1 MNVLKKTYRPILS
14 LVTGV
19 LFLSLLSAC
28 NVVVDGEE
36 VEQPSNTNYINLTLY
51 VNSNEAHVTRSPN
64 GGEDGDAREAGFNRE
79 NTVSGVTLILYRGT
93 GIDDESAVVDF
104 VKYYPVT
111 LVKRDDPQTPY
122 NFTSPNYDPE
132 AKYTTGDQKVA
143 MTDLEFN
150 QVYHAL
156 IIANQDVSSLCY
168 KGRPISEVRDLTMN
182 NVYSLSNASQPWN
195 AQQFVMT
202 SERDATIDF
211 SAVTQSP
218 KPGVPYG
225 VVYNIEQPL
234 VIERMSARI
243 DYNTKG
249 STYSTT
255 RKGYEYS
262 VGTTGDKFVVTKVTP
277 FNLSNEEE
285 YLLKRVQNTW
295 TGSPTT
301 TSYLGL
307 ETAGAEGTGNFVVD
321 PKTSQKNN
329 SITLSYSNVLETV
342 NTTLSAGGE
351 NTGTTPLTQVME
363 NVQSTSLFTVDGN
376 TNVIIAYPKE
386 NTLMPESQLM
396 KYATGIAFQGDYYKK
411 GNDTT
416 TPDERRIYYYF
427 LRHQGEL
434 VSGAYQAVYYSDLT
448 GTETCGSLPMNFGI
462 VRNNIYRVD
471 IAGFT
476 EEGNITIHIKVK
488 MWDIFE
494 HAPIYM

>member
-1 MNVLKKTYRPILS
+1 MKMLKKTYHILLS
-14 LVTGV
+14 LMSAA
-19 LFLSLLSAC
+19 LLLPSLTAC
-28 NVVVDGEE
+28 NAVVDGEE
-36 VEQPSNTNYINLTLY
+36 VERVENVNYINLTLY
-51 VNSNEAHVTRSPN
+51 VSSGEQTVTRSPN

-79 NTVSGVTLILYRGT
+79 NTVSGITLVLYKGT
-93 GIDDESAVVDF
+93 GLDDATATVHF

-111 LVKRDDPQTPY
+111 LVERDAPQTTY
-122 NFTSPNYDPE
+122 DFTSPDYDPE

-225 VVYNIEQPL
+225 VVYNIQQPL

-295 TGSPTT
+295 TGTPT

-307 ETAGAEGTGNFVVD
+307 ETAGAAGTGNFVVD

-386 NTLMPESQLM
+386 NTLMPESRLM

-476 EEGNITIHIKVK
+476 EDAKLILHIKVK
-488 MWDIFE
+488 KWDIFE